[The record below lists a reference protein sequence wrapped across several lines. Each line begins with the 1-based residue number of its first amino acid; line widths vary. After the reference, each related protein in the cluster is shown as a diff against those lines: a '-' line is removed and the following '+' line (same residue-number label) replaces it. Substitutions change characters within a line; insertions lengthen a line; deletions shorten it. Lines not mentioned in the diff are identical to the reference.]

1 MASFG
6 RLLAEGAKDFAA
18 GVYKGLDGQATNKM
32 TRKMVNRNSSQ
43 LGHMGSAFIKSA
55 PMKGIA
61 GSAQDYM
68 KTPKGQRNMMQ
79 SIKMGHMTKVN
90 GQNVLDMKKVAG
102 TAATVGVAG
111 RVVTGGGLYRDRY
124 GNVNVPGLPFI

>member
-18 GVYKGLDGQATNKM
+18 GVYKGMDGKATNQATK
-32 TRKMVNRNSSQ
+32 KLVNRKSSQ
-43 LGHMGSAFIKSA
+43 MVHMGNAFAKSA
-55 PMKGIA
+55 PMKGITA
-61 GSAQDYM
+61 SASDYM
-68 KTPKGQRNMMQ
+68 RTPKANR
-79 SIKMGHMTKVN
+79 SIMNSVKAGHMKTVN

-102 TAATVGVAG
+102 TAATIGVAG
-111 RVVTGGGLYRDRY
+111 RVATGGGLYRDRY